1 MQYTR
6 GLETQFLPHAGAGG
20 APAGVR
26 VRQWHAA
33 TFLFLI
39 NARSAGFELT
49 GSSRRFKVIAPS
61 LTPDSY
67 TGVGVDHVAHDV
79 VAPSLTPD
87 SYTQLLHHPQ
97 HGQVVAPSLTPD
109 SYTSQW
115 LWK

>member
-67 TGVGVDHVAHDV
+67 TTWAGLGMLVAV

-87 SYTQLLHHPQ
+87 SYTA
-97 HGQVVAPSLTPD
+97 VVI
-109 SYTSQW
+109 
-115 LWK
+115 